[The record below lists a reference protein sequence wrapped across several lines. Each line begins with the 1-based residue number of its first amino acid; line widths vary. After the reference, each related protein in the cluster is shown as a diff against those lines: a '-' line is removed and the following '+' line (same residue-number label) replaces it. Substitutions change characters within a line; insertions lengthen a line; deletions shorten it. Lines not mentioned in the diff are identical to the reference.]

1 MANQNETK
9 NSIIRQIALDF
20 FNTIPFYYND
30 GLEEKQISSVEE
42 FRKIISDGGIS
53 TAVGQQNQI
62 VLYRQDYQIQTPP
75 SNFDFVIDELTKC

>member
-30 GLEEKQISSVEE
+30 GLEEKQISSSSSNS
-42 FRKIISDGGIS
+42 FK
-53 TAVGQQNQI
+53 NI
-62 VLYRQDYQIQTPP
+62 VKM
-75 SNFDFVIDELTKC
+75 FE